1 MTILGGNNV
10 MTLDVTDEILEWDAT
25 NEEWKEMGRMKQSR
39 YYHAVAVVDVA
50 ELMDYCT

>member
-1 MTILGGNNV
+1 LLGGHSGG
-10 MTLDVTDEILEWDAT
+10 DEILVWDAT
-25 NEEWKEMGRMKQSR
+25 NEEWKEMGRMKQTR